1 MLFKALMSGQSRK
14 VLELYQIISIRLN
27 KKLVRLLDIFQITFQ
42 ILWIRLKKLQ
52 ENFKNGMKDLD
63 L

>member
-42 ILWIRLKKLQ
+42 ILWIKLKKLQ